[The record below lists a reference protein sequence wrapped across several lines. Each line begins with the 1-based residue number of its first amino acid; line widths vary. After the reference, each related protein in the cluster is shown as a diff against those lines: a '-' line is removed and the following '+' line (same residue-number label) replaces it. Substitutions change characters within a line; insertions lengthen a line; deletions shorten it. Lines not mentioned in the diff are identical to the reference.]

1 LFLEEKRVTA
11 HGGFSPHV
19 PPQSTEQKP
28 TSKAQKMAR
37 TEAEIKAIRQAAAK
51 NASETTMARNTAL
64 IKFAVKQL
72 QEKKKEV
79 TAASVAKLAGMSDST
94 ARDYLQKMG
103 ILKERVVMTAEQKA
117 MEKRL
122 AIQLRVLILAGN
134 KVGLAVS
141 TKNAEGKDNWNM
153 AT

>member
-1 LFLEEKRVTA
+1 
-11 HGGFSPHV
+11 
-19 PPQSTEQKP
+19 
-28 TSKAQKMAR
+28 MAR
-37 TEAEIKAIRQAAAK
+37 TPAELKAIRQAAAK
-51 NASETTMARNTAL
+51 NASETTLARNTAL

-122 AIQLRVLILAGN
+122 AVQMRVLILAGN

-141 TKNAEGKDNWNM
+141 TKNKDGKDNWNM